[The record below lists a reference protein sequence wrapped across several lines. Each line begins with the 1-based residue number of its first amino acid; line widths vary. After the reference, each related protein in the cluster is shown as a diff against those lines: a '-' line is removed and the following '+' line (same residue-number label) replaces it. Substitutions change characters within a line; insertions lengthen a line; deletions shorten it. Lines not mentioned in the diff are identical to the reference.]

1 MSEFKNI
8 YEQVAEIL
16 IQKIDGGELV
26 EGDKLPS
33 EISLA
38 QSLQVA
44 RATIVK
50 ALEIM
55 QERGYISPGE
65 RGKRRQ
71 ILGQNTR
78 KSNIENTVRK
88 IAFLLPEN
96 KEYFDSMIAELNQC
110 CKSIGW
116 KISVIDNLRRYSI
129 SGIFNELLTQHFD
142 GAIIMQYFSDGD
154 FSYYPYLKLENSNF
168 PFVMLC
174 KPHKKLLCHAVYFD
188 DYLASYKIVDYLY
201 SLRCNDI
208 VYLTDCSYNAVVRR
222 ERQEGFYDR
231 VLRQKGKDINVFDI
245 SRLAGLKEFER
256 YAALATRKFGIF
268 AYNNILF
275 HKIKPVLE
283 KYNMKSRMDY
293 CAAAFFEEHLGED
306 DDETLFYVPK
316 EKIIRKAFQ
325 LLKNKID
332 YSERE
337 DEHGDC
343 VQHIIFSAE
352 TNSFFQAEEKCL
364 KRAKPRK

>member
-96 KEYFDSMIAELNQC
+96 KEYFVSMIAELNQC

-129 SGIFNELLTQHFD
+129 SGIFNDLLSEHFD

-154 FSYYPYLKLENSNF
+154 FSYYPYLKLESSNF

-188 DYLASYKIVDYLY
+188 DYLASYKIANYLY
-201 SLRCNDI
+201 SLRCSDI
-208 VYLTDCSYNAVVRR
+208 VYLTDCSYNAVVRQ
-222 ERQEGFYDR
+222 ERQEGFCDR
-231 VLRQKGKDINVFDI
+231 VLRQKGKDINIFDI
-245 SRLAGLKEFER
+245 SRSAGLKDFEK

-275 HKIKPVLE
+275 RKIKPILE
-283 KYNMKSRMDY
+283 KYSLKSHIDY

-306 DDETLFYVPK
+306 YDETLFYVPK

-332 YSERE
+332 DERE
-337 DEHGDC
+337 DKHGDS

-352 TNSFFQAEEKCL
+352 TDSFFRGEEKRV
-364 KRAKPRK
+364 KRAKPQK